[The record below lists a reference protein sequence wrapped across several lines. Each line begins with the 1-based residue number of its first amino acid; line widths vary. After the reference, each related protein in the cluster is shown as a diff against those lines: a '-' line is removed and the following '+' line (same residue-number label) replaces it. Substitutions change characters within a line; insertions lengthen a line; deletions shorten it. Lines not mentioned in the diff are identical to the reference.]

1 MLVLKFILIAVVVLV
16 LLLLVLH
23 LIAPKEAK
31 LERSV
36 LISASKEAIFPYILY
51 FVKRDEWSPWMEMDS
66 NVKTE
71 LEGEDG
77 TLNAVWRW
85 EGNNKVGKGHQ
96 KNTNIVPNESVDT
109 IVTFEKPWQSQAG
122 SYLRLEEKTDAT
134 MVRWG
139 FSTKMSF
146 PFTILGLLMNMDKA
160 VGKDYEKG
168 LNKLKKLVEG

>member
-36 LISASKEAIFPYILY
+36 LISASKEAIFSLHSV
-51 FVKRDEWSPWMEMDS
+51 FCKTRRMVALDGNGLERE
-66 NVKTE
+66 TE